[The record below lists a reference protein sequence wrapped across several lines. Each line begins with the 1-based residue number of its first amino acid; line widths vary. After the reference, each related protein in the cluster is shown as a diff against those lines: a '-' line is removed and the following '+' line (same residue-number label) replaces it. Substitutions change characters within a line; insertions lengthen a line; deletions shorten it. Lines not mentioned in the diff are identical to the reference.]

1 MYNTYIEKPK
11 IKLLKTIDLLYEL
24 LFYGD
29 LTIVKTDK
37 AFRGYAM
44 TYKVKLIDKK
54 DPLLQLEAHK
64 SSTKYLLNDLLD
76 ETNGLKYQ
84 ITVKILLKNTKALKL
99 NVLQLFQ
106 FNNKGSDKSN
116 KSFQEILY
124 RINN

>member
-24 LFYGD
+24 LFYGE

-37 AFRGYAM
+37 TLRAYAM

-54 DPLLQLEAHK
+54 DPLSQLEAHK

-76 ETNGLKYQ
+76 ETNDLKYQ